1 MMNKKL
7 ISMVL
12 LGSVMIGFAG
22 CSKAPD
28 TTELGIGD
36 DALVPVDDY
45 YAGVGT
51 TYTDDGVVEEASAVY
66 VSDDGLCEIAVMPD
80 YYDVTLYYENGSR
93 YDVGAAYGRT
103 IPAAM
108 PEFESVMEPYLYDT
122 IRIMYGGTYTPEA
135 VEDRV
140 LTLYDSIREEFKEEV
155 AGLADAFSQGRHGF
169 VEDGLFS
176 YEEVI
181 ALNMIPDSLRPTACS
196 ALTLWGER
204 TETGGMMALR
214 NLEWSLGSEYQMCTT
229 NCVVHM
235 RNGEKSITAIQ
246 IMGLLDIISGVNDDG
261 VFAAIL
267 DVGTPTDEPFIYE
280 GRKCYTM
287 ELRYAL
293 EEFTTA
299 REVGEFMVGESAEF
313 TWCHNLTLADGNEAF
328 CAEDCVAQVAEEG
341 LGFSVLRD
349 ADTPIMEGLNWDN
362 TDSLCI
368 VNSFT
373 TAGNQDGFTGN
384 TNNIVRFA
392 KYNEWVGD
400 IDVFSIADLK
410 NMITQETVEQ
420 FEVENVHSSGTSQ
433 LIIVDY
439 AAGRIQVAFTGSEG
453 PVDNPVFVDVGSYN

>member
-7 ISMVL
+7 ISTVL
-12 LGSVMIGFAG
+12 LGSVMIGLTG
-22 CSKAPD
+22 CAK
-28 TTELGIGD
+28 TTDSMTLGIGD
-36 DALVPVDDY
+36 EPLVPVDDY
-45 YAGVGT
+45 YGGAGV
-51 TYTDDGVVEEASAVY
+51 TYTDEGVVEEATATY

-80 YYDVTLYYENGSR
+80 YYDVTLDYENGSR

-103 IPAAM
+103 IPQAM

-122 IRIMYGGTYTPEA
+122 IRMMYGGTYTPEA

-140 LTLYDSIREEFKEEV
+140 LTLYDSMRDEFKEEL
-155 AGLADAFSQGRHGF
+155 AGLAEAFSEGRHGF

-181 ALNMIPDSLRPTACS
+181 ALNMIPDALRPTACS

-204 TETGGMMALR
+204 TETGEMMALR
-214 NLEWSLGSEYQMCTT
+214 NLEWSLGSEYQMGMT
-229 NCVVHM
+229 NCVTHM
-235 RNGEKSITAIQ
+235 RNGDRSITAIQ

-267 DVGTPTDEPFIYE
+267 DVGTPTDERFIYE

-287 ELRYAL
+287 ELRFAL

-328 CAEDCVAQVAEEG
+328 CAEDCVAQVTEAG

-349 ADTPIMEGLNWDN
+349 ADTPIMEGLSWDH

-392 KYNEWVGD
+392 KYNEWVGQF
-400 IDVFSIADLK
+400 DVFTIADLK

-420 FEVENVHSSGTSQ
+420 YEVENVHSTGTSQ

>member
-1 MMNKKL
+1 MNKKL
-7 ISMVL
+7 ISTVL
-12 LGSVMIGFAG
+12 LGSVMIGLTG
-22 CSKAPD
+22 CAKASD
-28 TTELGIGD
+28 SMTLGIGD
-36 DALVPVDDY
+36 EPLVPVDDY
-45 YAGVGT
+45 YGGAGV
-51 TYTDDGVVEEASAVY
+51 TYTDEGVVEEATATY

-140 LTLYDSIREEFKEEV
+140 LTLYDSMRDEFQEEV
-155 AGLADAFSQGRHGF
+155 AGLAEAFSQGRHGF

-420 FEVENVHSSGTSQ
+420 YEVQNVHSSGTSQ